1 MPNRLYYEGIQQAS
15 SKDPGERAVAMKTV
29 SEAQSLVLQH
39 VQCLEAETVPIEC
52 ALGRVLA
59 EDVQSNRNHPPYDVS
74 AMDGYAVR
82 AADLAGAGRKRPVAL
97 PVVDEIMA
105 GARPRGPIG
114 PGQAAMI
121 MTGAAVPEGADAV
134 VRVEDTSR
142 RSHKGRH
149 AKESHPDMVEFWL
162 QPQAG
167 DHIRPLGENMKSGE
181 TVLTKGMELSPA
193 AIAMLAM
200 VKQAVV
206 RVHRRPTVAIVAT
219 GDELE
224 ALHAQFDP
232 ARIPNS
238 NSYSTMA
245 QLMTQGIDPV
255 LLPIARDSREHLKRS
270 LKQGLEFDVLIT
282 TGGVSVGHHDYVRPV
297 LDELGIKMH
306 FWRVAMRPGH
316 PMAFGPTANNLV
328 FALPGNPVAS
338 MVCTEQ
344 FVLPAMRK
352 MMGFS
357 RLFRSTVTATLSHD
371 VQDRAG
377 RMHFMRA
384 RLSGEEGALTVTS
397 VGAQGSGI
405 LMSMV
410 RANALMI
417 VPAER
422 DSLRQGEHVRVQTLD
437 GNCFQA
443 EPRLE
448 CP

>member
-1 MPNRLYYEGIQQAS
+1 
-15 SKDPGERAVAMKTV
+15 MKSV
-29 SEAQSLVLQH
+29 SEAQGVVLQH
-39 VQCLEAETVPIEC
+39 VQRLGAETVAIER

-59 EDVQSNRNHPPYDVS
+59 EDVTANRNHPPYDVS
-74 AMDGYAVR
+74 AMDGYAVH
-82 AADLAGAGRKRPVAL
+82 AADLAGASRKRPVVL

-105 GARPRGPIG
+105 GARPKGPLE
-114 PGQAAMI
+114 PGRAAMI
-121 MTGAAVPEGADAV
+121 MTGAQVPVGADAV

-149 AKESHPDMVEFWL
+149 AIQAHPEAVEFWL
-162 QPQAG
+162 QPRVG
-167 DHIRPLGENMKSGE
+167 DHIRPLGENMKHGE
-181 TVLTKGMELSPA
+181 TVLQAGTELQPA
-193 AIAMLAM
+193 AIGMLAM
-200 VKQAVV
+200 VKKAAV
-206 RVHRRPTVAIVAT
+206 RAYRRPSVAIVAT

-232 ARIPNS
+232 ERIPNS

-245 QLMTQGIDPV
+245 QLMAQGLAPV
-255 LLPIARDSREHLKRS
+255 LLPIAADDRVSLRES
-270 LKQGLEFDVLIT
+270 LKNGLDFDVLIT
-282 TGGVSVGHHDYVRPV
+282 TGGVSVGHHDYVREV
-297 LDELGIKMH
+297 LAELGITMH

-316 PMAFGPTANNLV
+316 PMAFGTAGGKPV

-357 RLFRSTVTATLSHD
+357 RLFRKTLTATVSHD
-371 VQDRAG
+371 VKDRAG

-384 RLSGEEGALTVTS
+384 RLHEEADGYTVAS

-410 RANALMI
+410 KADALMI
-417 VPAER
+417 VPADKDFLPRGER
-422 DSLRQGEHVRVQTLD
+422 VRVQPLACD
-437 GNCFQA
+437 CFQD
-443 EPRLE
+443 EPKLE
-448 CP
+448 VE